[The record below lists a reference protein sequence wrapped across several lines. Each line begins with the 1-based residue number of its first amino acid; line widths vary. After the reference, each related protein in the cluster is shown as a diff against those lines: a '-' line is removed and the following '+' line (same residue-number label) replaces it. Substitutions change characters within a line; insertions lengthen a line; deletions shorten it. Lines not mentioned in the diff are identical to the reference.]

1 MFAPLA
7 GTLTRGSTPYPPC
20 PYPIHNRQCRE
31 PSRSRAV
38 APLLPPGQVARIII
52 FKFTGI
58 VASST
63 SPGRST
69 TSGVSHLAPS
79 ARSNTMR
86 TGEEI
91 RPTRDL
97 MRTEPCGLGWRHRPR
112 RVPNRKNLLAAACPE
127 VYTCCCASLFRSTST
142 APSKTSKVSVMSP
155 CSQLRFRAPLER
167 AVLLIVS
174 PPCPDVTSRRRPPS
188 STCDG
193 YFLSRISRFPWS
205 SSFRPT
211 WPSRVGASRWVWTRS
226 R

>member
-97 MRTEPCGLGWRHRPR
+97 MRTEPCSLGWRHRPR

-167 AVLLIVS
+167 AALLIVLAALS
-174 PPCPDVTSRRRPPS
+174 GCDVP
-188 STCDG
+188 
-193 YFLSRISRFPWS
+193 LSANL
-205 SSFRPT
+205 
-211 WPSRVGASRWVWTRS
+211 GETRNE
-226 R
+226 